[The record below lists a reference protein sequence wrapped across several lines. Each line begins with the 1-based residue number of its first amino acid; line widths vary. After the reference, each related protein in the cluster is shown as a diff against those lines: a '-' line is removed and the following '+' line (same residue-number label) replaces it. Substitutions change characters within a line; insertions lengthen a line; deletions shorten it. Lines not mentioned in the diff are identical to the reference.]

1 MDRDNDNIVT
11 FEDENGE
18 SVDLEILDYFFYD
31 GQEYAI
37 LADTA
42 GLDDGAEESEEL
54 PEVDVFV
61 MKVEPVDD
69 ENEDLIPVDPELEPE
84 VLEYA
89 EKILNGEIG
98 DDEEDEEDDEE

>member
-1 MDRDNDNIVT
+1 MSADRDNIVT
-11 FEDENGE
+11 FEDDNGE
-18 SVDLEILDYFFYD
+18 TVDLEILDYFFYD
-31 GQEYAI
+31 GQEYAV

-42 GLDDGAEESEEL
+42 DLDDDSDDVPE
-54 PEVDVFV
+54 EVDVFV

-89 EKILNGEIG
+89 GRFLNGET
-98 DDEEDEEDDEE
+98 DDEEDEEEDEE